1 MKKFN
6 FPLDTVLNYKDQVLD
21 NLKNEHAQI
30 VAKVASQEK
39 KIEELSDQRRSACVR
54 FHEETQN
61 GIAINVMREYET
73 YIAFMQQK
81 ILAEQ
86 GVLQRLKKKEEQ
98 KRSEVVEA
106 RKEVV
111 SIEKLKEKKLLQYNK
126 EVLRSEELFI
136 EEFVSNTT
144 SVQAGR

>member
-1 MKKFN
+1 MSDRRKEACNRF
-6 FPLDTVLNYKDQVLD
+6 
-21 NLKNEHAQI
+21 
-30 VAKVASQEK
+30 QEE
-39 KIEELSDQRRSACVR
+39 IGQ
-54 FHEETQN
+54 
-61 GIAINVMREYET
+61 GIAVSMMREYET
-73 YIAFMQQK
+73 YITFMQQK

-98 KRSEVVEA
+98 KREEVVEA

-144 SVQAGR
+144 SVHGSR